1 MSSVARA
8 FATERFRRSPAQ
20 RQLTVLHIDDDPNDT
35 TLLQA
40 ATRRAGLNL
49 ALKNLEDFEHAI
61 AYLGGHGSYSDRSV
75 YPLPKLIL
83 LDLKMPRATGFE
95 VLRWIRGTPGVS
107 NIPVIVLSGS
117 ELQEDVRRAY
127 VGGANS
133 YLVKPLG
140 FEALVELVRN
150 IHTVWLTASQQG
162 AFTARAQAQHRGGTG
177 AAQCGN

>member
-61 AYLGGHGSYSDRSV
+61 AYLGGHGSYSDRFV

-107 NIPVIVLSGS
+107 NIPSSCFPVFVLLLVSSLIQQRWGNTT
-117 ELQEDVRRAY
+117 LDCIDTLCPFFPVVDTAWRR
-127 VGGANS
+127 
-133 YLVKPLG
+133 
-140 FEALVELVRN
+140 
-150 IHTVWLTASQQG
+150 
-162 AFTARAQAQHRGGTG
+162 
-177 AAQCGN
+177 